1 MAQPTI
7 IDLPHSLGREE
18 ARRRIRSRIGELPA
32 HIPGGVATVQSRWD
46 GEDRMTMQVAA
57 MGQEVTATLD
67 IQDAV
72 VRVSLILPA
81 MLSFFT
87 GAITAGVKAKGA
99 DLLLGDDRRKPGS
112 DRV

>member
-1 MAQPTI
+1 MANPTI
-7 IDLPHSLGREE
+7 IDLPHSLGRDE
-18 ARRRIRSRIGELPA
+18 ARRRIRSRIGELPG
-32 HIPGGVATVQSRWD
+32 HIPGGVATVRSDWT

-67 IQDAV
+67 IQESV
-72 VRVSLILPA
+72 VRVSLVLPA

-99 DLLLGDDRRKPGS
+99 DLLLGDDSKKA
-112 DRV
+112 